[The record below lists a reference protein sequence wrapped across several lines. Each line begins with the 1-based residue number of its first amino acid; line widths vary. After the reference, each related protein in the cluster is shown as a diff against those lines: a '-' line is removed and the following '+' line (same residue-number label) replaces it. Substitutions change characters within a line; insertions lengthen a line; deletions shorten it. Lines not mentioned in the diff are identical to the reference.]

1 MMKNLIL
8 CALMVISFSGCKTI
22 EEDREEMDPEE
33 LRIENTIPEKI
44 PSPREAVNW
53 RGTYSGV
60 LPCDNCGGIETF
72 LTLREGQTYLLKQR
86 YVNPDK
92 EETGQTL
99 EGEFSWNEEGDV
111 ISLNS
116 LEGTLL
122 LKVDK
127 KMYLVP
133 LNSNGNEV
141 KPERG
146 NNFRLYK

>member
-1 MMKNLIL
+1 MMKNLIF
-8 CALMVISFSGCKTI
+8 CALLVISFSGCKTI
-22 EEDREEMDPEE
+22 EEDREENDLEE
-33 LRIENTIPEKI
+33 LRIENTEPEKI

-60 LPCDNCGGIETF
+60 LPCDNCLGIETY
-72 LTLREGQTYLLKQR
+72 LTLREDQTFLLKQR

-92 EETGQTL
+92 GEAEQTL
-99 EGEFSWNEEGDV
+99 EGEFLWNEEGNV

-116 LEGTLL
+116 LEGTLQ
-122 LKVDK
+122 LKLDK
-127 KMYLVP
+127 LYLVP

-141 KPERG
+141 KPDPG